1 MNVMIVELLTRR
13 KKKNALS
20 VLMALPKYE
29 WAGRRASGPCGHSPR
44 NKPAVFNPFF
54 MCYFH
59 LTTFHPIFLVT
70 TLVLPFSVYAVAYLQ
85 LRALT
90 LMGLLSTLGVSKMDR
105 AVKKSFPLNSKTCV
119 VYSIE
124 VYVILTNQ
132 KLLLEN
138 DFPSFIF
145 SSV

>member
-1 MNVMIVELLTRR
+1 
-13 KKKNALS
+13 
-20 VLMALPKYE
+20 
-29 WAGRRASGPCGHSPR
+29 
-44 NKPAVFNPFF
+44 
-54 MCYFH
+54 
-59 LTTFHPIFLVT
+59 
-70 TLVLPFSVYAVAYLQ
+70 
-85 LRALT
+85 
-90 LMGLLSTLGVSKMDR
+90 MGLLSTLGVSKMDK

-145 SSV
+145 SFSKLKETSFSYKISKTIL